1 MTASRATPTESF
13 IAGSSAG
20 MSAITVCHP
29 LDVLRT
35 RLQISKSQQSL
46 LQIVRKVTLEKGYF
60 ALYDGFLLPFCAQSI
75 YKAVIFS
82 TNTFSSAYVFDNRK
96 NPASTFMSGLI
107 AGVVNST
114 LVAPVEIIRTRQI
127 IHSSNSYKSFIKC
140 VREIGYESGILGFW
154 RTFAP
159 TALRD
164 GPGIGFY
171 MLTFDFTKQIIG
183 GSFTLDSNA
192 TVPPKP
198 PSFLVRLLSASA
210 AGIAFWIW

>member
-1 MTASRATPTESF
+1 MASPFESF
-13 IAGSSAG
+13 IAGSVAG
-20 MSAITVCHP
+20 MCSISVCHP

-35 RLQISKSQQSL
+35 RVQISQSQQTL
-46 LQIVRKVTLEKGYF
+46 LHLINKITLEKGYL

-82 TNTFSSAYVFDNRK
+82 ANTISSTYLFNNR
-96 NPASTFMSGLI
+96 NDLASTYMSGLI
-107 AGVVNST
+107 AGIVNSS

-127 IHSSNSYKSFIKC
+127 ILSSNSVNSVLRC
-140 VREIGYESGILGFW
+140 VREIANESGIFGFW

-171 MLTFDFTKQIIG
+171 LLTFDFSKKLMG
-183 GSFTLDSNA
+183 GYFNSKFD
-192 TVPPKP
+192 PPKS
-198 PSFLVRLLSASA
+198 PSFITRLVSASA